1 MLYSAAAEFV
11 GTNFLTES
19 YFPEVNLTG
28 TIEIP
33 LGCQIPNETIG
44 VSVSDLYF
52 FLIIW
57 CLFICSECLLS
68 V

>member
-19 YFPEVNLTG
+19 YFSEVNLTG
-28 TIEIP
+28 TIESP

-52 FLIIW
+52 F
-57 CLFICSECLLS
+57 
-68 V
+68 